1 MQAAGRRIRPA
12 TKFASGVQFGQHEL
26 HTGQLGLWLLIDRDT
41 SSVVTDKDRPAG
53 LQDHLNLAAMPR
65 QRLVHG
71 VVENL
76 PQAVHQ
82 PAAIVASDIHAGPL
96 AHRIEALKNRQIP
109 GRVGP
114 GGLLRRHFVNAI
126 ATKRHLRGSARC
138 RSPPI
143 QLHARGGRQPRR
155 PVSPPANSVFR
166 TGRNR
171 EYRARLRIT
180 R

>member
-1 MQAAGRRIRPA
+1 MQATGRRIRPA
-12 TKFASGVQFGQHEL
+12 TKFASGVQLGHHEF
-26 HTGQLGLWLLIDRDT
+26 HAGQLGLRLLIDRDT

-53 LQDHLNLAAMPR
+53 LQDHLNLAAVPR

-76 PQAVHQ
+76 PQTVHQ
-82 PAAIVASDIHAGPL
+82 PAAIVTSDIHAGPL
-96 AHRIEALKNRQIP
+96 AHRIQALKNRQIP

-126 ATKRHLRGSARC
+126 ATGPYLRGSARC

-143 QLHARGGRQPRR
+143 QLHVRGGRQPGR

-166 TGRNR
+166 TRRNR
-171 EYRARLRIT
+171 EYRVRLRTT